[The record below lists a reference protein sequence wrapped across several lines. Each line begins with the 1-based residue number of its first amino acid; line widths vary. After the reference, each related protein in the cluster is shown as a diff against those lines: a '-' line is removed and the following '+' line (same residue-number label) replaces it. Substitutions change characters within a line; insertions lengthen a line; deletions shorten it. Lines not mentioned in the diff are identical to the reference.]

1 VLLVASFPTTVPRPV
16 LFVCLLLFSCV
27 TSLWKVTL
35 PLPVSNGSTLSTS
48 YAAALMALVLLGVE
62 QAMVIG
68 IAGVWTQC
76 TIRVKERYPWHRTL
90 FSTAAEAITVHA
102 TAIAYSWLDGPTNLL
117 DAGNLPKALV
127 GVIPTYFLMNTG
139 LVAAA
144 IGLSTRR
151 SSWGIWRDDFLWS
164 GPSFMV
170 AGAAGATAA
179 VVIEHGNQWLAILML
194 APVYLTYRTY
204 RVFLGRI
211 EDQRRHVEETQ
222 RMHSETLDA
231 LLQARRAEQAL
242 AQEKERLAVT
252 LKSVGDG
259 VITTDLNGT
268 ILLINRVAEALT
280 GWTQE
285 EAIDKPLDTVFQ
297 AVDPQTRARCANS
310 LSMMAGGAG
319 HHSVSRCTLL
329 VSKQLTEHPIEEIAA
344 PLRDGAGRTIG
355 MVVAF
360 RDISDALKAQAEAA
374 KTSKVAS
381 LGLLAGGIARDFN
394 NILMAI
400 MGNVSIARVTT
411 PPGTAARALE
421 EAQQACVR
429 ARQLTWQLL
438 TFSRGSVPVK
448 KTTAVSRIVE
458 ESAVLALRGSNVQHT
473 FEIAPDLWP
482 VAADESQLVQVFTN
496 VLTNAR
502 QAMPSGGTVV
512 IRAENIFERDTRWE
526 YALSVQTGR
535 YVRISVT
542 DSGIGIPEEN
552 LPRIFD
558 PYFSTK
564 QHGSGLGLA
573 TAHSIIKNHGGYVSV
588 KSKPGQGT
596 MLQVN
601 LPAFD
606 AAELGIAVNT
616 RPAAGAGRILV
627 MDDEATIRNLA
638 VNMLKF
644 LGHDAEVAEDGASA
658 VEHYKRAL
666 MTGRPFDAVL
676 LDLVVPGGMGGREA
690 IELLNE
696 IDPSVNAVIVS
707 GYAQDATLTEFQSY
721 GFKASMA
728 KPYTLE
734 ELGTTLHSIM
744 ATGKWRVH

>member
-1 VLLVASFPTTVPRPV
+1 
-16 LFVCLLLFSCV
+16 
-27 TSLWKVTL
+27 
-35 PLPVSNGSTLSTS
+35 
-48 YAAALMALVLLGVE
+48 
-62 QAMVIG
+62 
-68 IAGVWTQC
+68 
-76 TIRVKERYPWHRTL
+76 
-90 FSTAAEAITVHA
+90 
-102 TAIAYSWLDGPTNLL
+102 
-117 DAGNLPKALV
+117 
-127 GVIPTYFLMNTG
+127 
-139 LVAAA
+139 
-144 IGLSTRR
+144 
-151 SSWGIWRDDFLWS
+151 
-164 GPSFMV
+164 
-170 AGAAGATAA
+170 
-179 VVIEHGNQWLAILML
+179 
-194 APVYLTYRTY
+194 
-204 RVFLGRI
+204 
-211 EDQRRHVEETQ
+211 
-222 RMHSETLDA
+222 MHSETLDA